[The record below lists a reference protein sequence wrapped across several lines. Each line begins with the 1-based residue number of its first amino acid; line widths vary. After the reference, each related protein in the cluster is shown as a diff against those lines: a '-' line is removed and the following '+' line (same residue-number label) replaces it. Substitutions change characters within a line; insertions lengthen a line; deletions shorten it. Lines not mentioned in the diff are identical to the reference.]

1 MSNEFEESV
10 REKRYVQNVSPR
22 TVKFYRDCKA
32 AWDRTV
38 GGLPTEEKMKEFVI
52 KLLESGISPA
62 TVNSYVRGFN
72 SYLTWHHENHKLLDK
87 LRIKKIK
94 EPERCMRY

>member
-10 REKRYVQNVSPR
+10 REKRYLQNVSPR

-62 TVNSYVRGFN
+62 TVNGYLRGFN
-72 SYLTWHHENHKLLDK
+72 FYLTWLHENHKLLDK

-94 EPERCMRY
+94 EPERCMR